1 MAGTDD
7 KFAFQWGNQYCVMDV
22 TSESSRND
30 FSFYQKKFFLKYVE
44 IETLKE

>member
-30 FSFYQKKFFLKYVE
+30 FSFYGLTKSRRG
-44 IETLKE
+44 IR